1 MSEDKAAAGGR
12 RLVLEGVRKEFPTP
26 SGKLEILKGVSL
38 EMAAGESAS
47 VVGPSGSGKSTL
59 LNIIGS
65 LDRPTGGTV
74 SLDGRDVTSLTDDEL
89 AAYRA
94 RQVGFIF
101 QDHHLLPQC
110 TAVENV
116 MLPTLA
122 AGSGGGAGAG
132 GGAAERALGL
142 LERMGL
148 AERTGSFPA
157 QLSGGERQRV
167 AVARSLINSPALLL
181 CDEPTGSLDGAAAET
196 VAAMLAELVEEKDL
210 CLIVVTHNME
220 LARRFG
226 RVLTLDGGVLTEAP
240 SR

>member
-1 MSEDKAAAGGR
+1 MSEHDSEETAAAGPP
-12 RLVLEGVRKEFPTP
+12 RLVVEGVRKEFSLP

-38 EMAAGESAS
+38 TMAAGESAS
-47 VVGPSGSGKSTL
+47 IVGPSGSGKSTL

-65 LDRPTGGTV
+65 LDRPSAGTV
-74 SLDGRDVTSLTDDEL
+74 SVDGVDVTSLADDAL

-110 TAVENV
+110 TAIENV
-116 MLPTLA
+116 MLPTLT
-122 AGSGGGAGAG
+122 AGSTGAG
-132 GGAAERALGL
+132 GHSAAAAL

-148 AERTGSFPA
+148 TDRAASFPA

-167 AVARSLINSPALLL
+167 AVARALINSPGLLL

-196 VAAMLAELVEEKDL
+196 VAGLLAELVEENSL
-210 CLIVVTHNME
+210 CLVVVTHNME
-220 LARRFG
+220 LAGRFG
-226 RVLTLDGGVLTEAP
+226 RMLRLDGGVLTEGPA
-240 SR
+240 

>member
-1 MSEDKAAAGGR
+1 MSEDKAGAGGR
-12 RLVLEGVRKEFPTP
+12 RLVLEGVCKDFPTP
-26 SGKLEILKGVSL
+26 SGKLDILKGVSL

-47 VVGPSGSGKSTL
+47 IVGPSGSGKSTL

-65 LDRPTGGTV
+65 LDRPTAGTV

-122 AGSGGGAGAG
+122 AGSGSG

-196 VAAMLAELVEEKDL
+196 VAAMLAELVAEKDL

-220 LARRFG
+220 LAGRFG
-226 RVLTLDGGVLTEAP
+226 RVLTLDGGVLTEAS